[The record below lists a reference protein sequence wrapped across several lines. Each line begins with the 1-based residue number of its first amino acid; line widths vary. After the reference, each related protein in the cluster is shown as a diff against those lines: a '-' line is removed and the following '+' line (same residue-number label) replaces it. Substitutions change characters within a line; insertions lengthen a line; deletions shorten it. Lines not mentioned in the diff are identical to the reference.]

1 MLSSY
6 EGRIVGPTR
15 HNIKCFYSRI
25 IFLFRMFLYG
35 DVLEVV
41 IQTVQ
46 LHKRAFLGLSTVRT
60 EQSHARQGSSPP
72 AKNLHSVY

>member
-1 MLSSY
+1 
-6 EGRIVGPTR
+6 
-15 HNIKCFYSRI
+15 
-25 IFLFRMFLYG
+25 MFLCV

-60 EQSHARQGSSPP
+60 EQSHARQGSFPP

>member
-1 MLSSY
+1 M
-6 EGRIVGPTR
+6 GG
-15 HNIKCFYSRI
+15 SRFLRWI
-25 IFLFRMFLYG
+25 SQEFIFLFIMFLCV

-60 EQSHARQGSSPP
+60 EQSHAHRS
-72 AKNLHSVY
+72 